1 MNKWNAEVRDQLFRS
16 VNCISSLRQGNF
28 YVNERVIIQEHWDE
42 LISPL
47 GIIVDNP
54 ETFCVEQC
62 YENWQ
67 REELY
72 RTARK
77 TNKPEDWAK
86 VPMLNVLIDC
96 FNMDCLMHKD
106 YKQAMENLKNK

>member
-1 MNKWNAEVRDQLFRS
+1 MGENKENAYLT
-16 VNCISSLRQGNF
+16 CG
-28 YVNERVIIQEHWDE
+28 
-42 LISPL
+42 
-47 GIIVDNP
+47 
-54 ETFCVEQC
+54 CVEQC

-72 RTARK
+72 CIARK

-86 VPMLNVLIDC
+86 VPMLSVLIDC
-96 FNMDCLMHKD
+96 FNMDCLMRKD

>member
-1 MNKWNAEVRDQLFRS
+1 MEENKENAYLTCPMV
-16 VNCISSLRQGNF
+16 G
-28 YVNERVIIQEHWDE
+28 
-42 LISPL
+42 
-47 GIIVDNP
+47 
-54 ETFCVEQC
+54 QC
-62 YENWQ
+62 YENWH

-72 RTARK
+72 RIARQ

-96 FNMDCLMHKD
+96 FNMDCLMRKD